1 MSTPTLNIS
10 EIFHSIQGE
19 SSYAGWP
26 CTFIRLAGC
35 GHGCRHCDTAYA
47 EHPGREMNI
56 EEIIERVVELGAPLV
71 EITGG
76 EPLLQE
82 EVYPLM
88 EKLCNRWKERVLLE
102 TGGFLS
108 VAKADP
114 RVHKIIDLK
123 PPSTGVSDKNNP
135 ENIAL
140 ALKQKD
146 HANRL
151 IELKIVVA
159 DREDYLWAREL
170 LTRTGLPDACTV
182 MMGVA
187 FGMLEPVNLANW
199 ILEDRLNVR
208 MQLQLHKYI
217 WDPGR
222 RGV

>member
-1 MSTPTLNIS
+1 MYSQTLNIN

-47 EHPGREMNI
+47 EQPGREMNI
-56 EEIIERVVELGAPLV
+56 EEIIERVAEIGAPLV

-88 EKLCNRWKERVLLE
+88 EKLCNRWKESVLLE

-108 VAKADP
+108 VAKVDQ

-146 HANRL
+146 HANRS
-151 IELKIVVA
+151 IELKIVIA

-170 LTRTGLPDACTV
+170 LTGTGLPDACTV

-187 FGMLEPVNLANW
+187 FGMLEPVSLANW

-208 MQLQLHKYI
+208 MQLQMHKYI
-217 WDPGR
+217 WPPDM

>member
-1 MSTPTLNIS
+1 MKLSIS

-19 SSYAGWP
+19 SSFAGWP

-35 GHGCRHCDTAYA
+35 GHGCRYCDTAYA
-47 EHPGREMNI
+47 ELPGTDMGI
-56 EEIIERVVELGAPLV
+56 DEITDKVAGIGAPLV

-88 EKLCNRWKERVLLE
+88 EKLCNSRTGTVLLE

-108 VAKADP
+108 VAKVDP

-123 PPSTGVSDKNNP
+123 PPSSGVSGENNQ
-135 ENIAL
+135 ENIEL
-140 ALKQKD
+140 ALQQKE
-146 HANRL
+146 HAYRS
-151 IELKIVVA
+151 IEMKIVVA

-170 LTRTGLPDACTV
+170 LTRTGLTDSCTV

-187 FGMLEPVNLANW
+187 FGMLEPVNLASW
-199 ILEDRLNVR
+199 ILEDRLKVR
-208 MQLQLHKYI
+208 MQLQMHKYI
-217 WDPGR
+217 WPPDM